1 MITKH
6 NTLIRDLGDGLLLRR
21 SSRKDAGALAAFN
34 AMIHSEDG
42 PDQPDERVAAWT
54 RDLLSGHH
62 PTHHPDDFT
71 IVEETKT
78 GRIVS
83 AMNLISQTWSYEG
96 IPFGVGRPELV
107 GTLPEYRNRGLIRAQ
122 FEEVHKW
129 SAERGEL
136 VQGITGIPYFYRL
149 FGYEMGLELGG
160 GRIGF
165 EPQLPKLPKGKK
177 EPVTFRKA
185 VESDIPFLMEVS
197 VHAARRYLVTCPY
210 DETMWRYVLSGQ
222 KAKNVNRHEFR
233 IIERAGTKE
242 PLGYLMHPWYHWN
255 TGLIANAYELKPGVS
270 WLEVTPAVARY
281 LWKTGGRL
289 LAKDGKPRTAYGFWL
304 GLEHPAY
311 EVLREALPRV
321 RQPYSWYIR
330 VPDLPAFLMHIKP
343 VLERRLAE
351 SIAVGYSGKLEISLY
366 RGGVRLAWEK
376 GTLIGI
382 ETWQPKPFEEGQAA
396 FPNLSFLRLVFGHAT
411 IDELKS
417 MFADCWYRNDEIRL
431 LLNILFPKKP
441 SSFFG
446 VS

>member
-1 MITKH
+1 MKP
-6 NTLIRDLGDGLLLRR
+6 NTTIRDLGDGLILRH
-21 SSRKDAGALAAFN
+21 SSRKDIKALATFN
-34 AMIHSEDG
+34 AMIHSEEG

-62 PTHHPDDFT
+62 PTHNSDDFT

-107 GTLPEYRNRGLIRAQ
+107 GTLPEYRNRGLVRVQ
-122 FEEVHKW
+122 FDEVHKW

-136 VQGITGIPYFYRL
+136 VQGITGIPYFYRQ

-160 GRIGF
+160 GRTGF
-165 EPQLPKLPKGKK
+165 EPQLPKLSKGEK

-185 VESDIPFLMEVS
+185 VETDIPFMMEIAA
-197 VHAARRYLVTCPY
+197 HAARRHLITCPY

-222 KAKNVNRHEFR
+222 SKNNVNRHEFR
-233 IIERAGTKE
+233 IIERSGTKE

-255 TGLIANAYELKPGVS
+255 TGLIVNEYELKPGTS

-281 LWKTGGRL
+281 LWKTGGSML
-289 LAKDGKPRTAYGFWL
+289 SKEEKPRTAYAFWL

-321 RQPYSWYIR
+321 RQPYAWYIR
-330 VPDLPAFLMHIKP
+330 VPDLPGFLMHIKP

-351 SIAVGYSGKLEISLY
+351 SIAVGYSGKWEVRLY
-366 RGGVRLAWEK
+366 RSGVRMAWEK
-376 GTLIGI
+376 GTLAGI
-382 ETWQPKPFEEGQAA
+382 EAWQPKPFEEGQAA
-396 FPNLSFLRLVFGHAT
+396 FPNLTLLRQVFGHAT
-411 IDELKS
+411 LDELKS
-417 MFADCWYRNDEIRL
+417 VFADCWYRNDETRL